1 MPVLTYN
8 RADPTP
14 RTLRPSLDPERMGIL
29 VSHDT
34 PALAD

>member
-8 RADPTP
+8 RADPT
-14 RTLRPSLDPERMGIL
+14 LRPSLDSERMDIL

>member
-1 MPVLTYN
+1 MPVRAYN

-14 RTLRPSLDPERMGIL
+14 RPSLDPERMGIL